1 VRVTEALGL
10 PPHPVA
16 LANLALVRRA
26 EHDLDGARSGLQ
38 DAVQRARRTG
48 DKYALA
54 AALLGLGCLAA
65 DLGDWHR
72 AAMMHGAEHA
82 LADQIG
88 ARSNP
93 FDARFRQEASTRPAP
108 PSATSNSSRPTLAA
122 RHSASTK
129 PSASPSGKPPCH
141 VTGRT
146 TPHRSPIPAWQ
157 RHPPWQPGL
166 PIRRLRAPRPI

>member
-1 VRVTEALGL
+1 
-10 PPHPVA
+10 

-38 DAVQRARRTG
+38 NALQRARRTG

-93 FDARFRQEASTRPAP
+93 FDARFCQESLDQARAALGDEQLQQAYARGKALSFDQAIGLALGESLPA
-108 PSATSNSSRPTLAA
+108 T
-122 RHSASTK
+122 
-129 PSASPSGKPPCH
+129 
-141 VTGRT
+141 
-146 TPHRSPIPAWQ
+146 
-157 RHPPWQPGL
+157 
-166 PIRRLRAPRPI
+166 